1 VTNDSS
7 WDRSPRRPW
16 ETPTADGGQPG
27 RADSGDDA
35 LGVLLLDTAF
45 DRLPGD
51 VGNPVSYDYPVR
63 FETVSGAEPER
74 VVRAGD
80 TDPALVDPS
89 VDAARRLV
97 DRGAVAAV
105 TSCGFLLPY
114 QATLNDRVG
123 VPVFTSSLLQLP
135 LIASTLATDRR
146 IGVLSA
152 DERSFARLSHPVLS
166 AHADRLVVEGLAE
179 SRPFQTVFVE
189 ERRERPD
196 AAAVGDDVVAAVGRL
211 LDRDVGA
218 LLFEC
223 TNLRPY
229 LGRVRDVTDLP
240 VYDYLTLADLA
251 WRAVG
256 EHDG

>member
-1 VTNDSS
+1 MTDDSS
-7 WDRSPRRPW
+7 RDRSPRRLR
-16 ETPTADGGQPG
+16 ELPTADGGQPG

-35 LGVLLLDTAF
+35 LGVLLLDTTF

-51 VGNPVSYDYPVR
+51 VGNPASYDYPVR
-63 FETVSGAEPER
+63 FETVSGSEPER

-80 TDPALVDPS
+80 TDPALVDPF

-97 DRGAVAAV
+97 DRGAVAVV

-114 QATLNDRVG
+114 QTTLNDRVG

-135 LIASTLATDRR
+135 LIASTLAADRR

-166 AHADRLVVEGLAE
+166 AQADRLVVEGLAE

-196 AAAVGDDVVAAVGRL
+196 AAAVGDDVVAAVERL

-223 TNLRPY
+223 TNLRPF
-229 LGRVRDVTDLP
+229 LDRVRDVTDLP

-251 WRAVG
+251 WRAAG
-256 EHDG
+256 GHHG

>member
-1 VTNDSS
+1 VTDDSS
-7 WDRSPRRPW
+7 RDRSTRRPR
-16 ETPTADGGQPG
+16 EAPTADDGQPG
-27 RADSGDDA
+27 RADSEEAA
-35 LGVLLLDTAF
+35 LGVLLLDTVF
-45 DRLPGD
+45 DRVPGD
-51 VGNPVSYDYPVR
+51 VGNPASYDYPVR
-63 FETVSGAEPER
+63 FATVSGAEPER

-80 TDPALVDPS
+80 TDPALVDPF

-97 DRGAVAAV
+97 DRGAVALV

-114 QATLNDRVG
+114 QATLADQVG
-123 VPVFTSSLLQLP
+123 IPLFTSSLLQLP
-135 LIASTLATDRR
+135 LVASTLAADRR

-152 DERSFARLSHPVLS
+152 DEYSFARLSHPVLS

-179 SRPFQTVFVE
+179 SRPFQTVYVE

-196 AAAVGDDVVAAVGRL
+196 EAAVGDDVVAAVERL

-229 LGRVRDVTDLP
+229 LDRVRDVTGLP